1 MRLKYSKLIT
11 FLIVAI
17 NIFLVFYTWK
27 LFMTTSSAFGNLS
40 ATVPLVVTQSS
51 QMSAGAASDNNAG
64 MEQQQQHTQKPVKP
78 KDKIQ
83 TANKHIK
90 KTITIIFRDFYH
102 FDNDLKGSIDSIL
115 TLIPAVQI
123 FIVYNEEPYP
133 PLDYLANYT
142 TKNNVKFVNLGFDVR
157 KSAKMLTPIYQIKTK
172 YVLLLPDSVR
182 LGGRSIIQKML
193 KELNSG
199 DEQQQ
204 QHQPV
209 VLAADG
215 GTKKDEKHGATAAK
229 GPKKMLVIPFASNVR
244 TMTNCCQL
252 KLDMA
257 NWTLEY
263 SVKNGTNS
271 CDLVGSYLCNRWPLE
286 Q

>member
-11 FLIVAI
+11 FLIVAV

-40 ATVPLVVTQSS
+40 ASAPMIVTQSS
-51 QMSAGAASDNNAG
+51 MIIADGHSDAKNTLNNG
-64 MEQQQQHTQKPVKP
+64 DDSSMQKHTQKPIKP

-102 FDNDLKGSIDSIL
+102 FDNDLKGSIDGIL
-115 TLIPAVQI
+115 ALIPAVQI

-133 PLDYLANYT
+133 PIDYLVNYT
-142 TKNNVKFVNLGFDVR
+142 TTSKNNVKFFNLGFDVR
-157 KSAKMLTPIYQIKTK
+157 KTAKMLSPVYQIKTK

-193 KELNSG
+193 KELSNG
-199 DEQQQ
+199 DG
-204 QHQPV
+204 V
-209 VLAADG
+209 VEPSIIDSKL
-215 GTKKDEKHGATAAK
+215 KDDQKHAIVK
-229 GPKKMLVIPFASNVR
+229 GQKKMLVIPFASNIR

-263 SVKNGTNS
+263 SVKNGTNN
-271 CDLVGSYLCNRWPLE
+271 CDMVSWNDLLFL
-286 Q
+286 

>member
-1 MRLKYSKLIT
+1 MRLKFSKLIT

-27 LFMTTSSAFGNLS
+27 LFMTTSNAFGNLS
-40 ATVPLVVTQSS
+40 ASAPMIVTQSAMIIS
-51 QMSAGAASDNNAG
+51 GGGDAKNTLNDGG
-64 MEQQQQHTQKPVKP
+64 GGEHTQKPIKP

-102 FDNDLKGSIDSIL
+102 FDNDLKGSIDGIL
-115 TLIPAVQI
+115 ALIPAIQI

-133 PLDYLANYT
+133 PIDYLANYT
-142 TKNNVKFVNLGFDVR
+142 TATSKNNVKFINLGFDVR
-157 KSAKMLTPIYQIKTK
+157 KTAKMLSPVYQIKTK

-193 KELNSG
+193 KELSSSG
-199 DEQQQ
+199 DGGESSIKDDPK
-204 QHQPV
+204 QHNSVKVQ
-209 VLAADG
+209 
-215 GTKKDEKHGATAAK
+215 
-229 GPKKMLVIPFASNVR
+229 KKMLVIPFASNIR
-244 TMTNCCQL
+244 TLTNCCQL

-263 SVKNGTNS
+263 SVKNGTNN
-271 CDLVGSYLCNRWPLE
+271 CDLVIISIYR
-286 Q
+286 

>member
-11 FLIVAI
+11 FFIVAI

-40 ATVPLVVTQSS
+40 AAVPLVVTQSS
-51 QMSAGAASDNNAG
+51 AQIAAANDNVVV
-64 MEQQQQHTQKPVKP
+64 QQDTQKPAKP

-115 TLIPAVQI
+115 ALIPAVQI

-157 KSAKMLTPIYQIKTK
+157 KTAKMLTPIYQIKTK

-193 KELNSG
+193 KELSSG
-199 DEQQQ
+199 DEQQ
-204 QHQPV
+204 HSPV
-209 VLAADG
+209 APVGA
-215 GTKKDEKHGATAAK
+215 TKKDEKQGTVAVK

-244 TMTNCCQL
+244 TITNCCQL

-271 CDLVGSYLCNRWPLE
+271 CDLVCFYFGCMIVL
-286 Q
+286 